1 MASSVV
7 RRQPQRMTASGC
19 PHSAAPTTVAGQPLP
34 MFARCACGERG
45 NGPHTADPSREGD
58 PVSTITAAPMPAL
71 DPAPGALGTSAP
83 ASRLGRYTERATGA
97 MREIV
102 RITVA
107 DASTLVVDRLSGT
120 HGDARL
126 LGRLAA
132 DEPRENA
139 QILCALYL
147 ADESKGRC
155 RPVTSADLDAMP
167 AVAPTPGAPDVCREH
182 ELRDPDGTLY
192 RVRRIALDGHF
203 PELRWTRS
211 IPPDQP
217 ERFETVR
224 LREVVARFEDYEPT
238 RSITANALAANHSDR
253 TLSTSCLTAELTRL
267 DESPVVLNRRL
278 REAIADALADG
289 ELSMSEIAMRCG
301 RVKRD
306 RRGRLSGETSWLA
319 RRIGRLAEGGAD
331 HPTPWVHSDTLA
343 LIARDG
349 LGVSPSEVEL

>member
-1 MASSVV
+1 
-7 RRQPQRMTASGC
+7 
-19 PHSAAPTTVAGQPLP
+19 
-34 MFARCACGERG
+34 
-45 NGPHTADPSREGD
+45 
-58 PVSTITAAPMPAL
+58 VSTITAAPKPAL
-71 DPAPGALGTSAP
+71 DFAQGALGNFPA
-83 ASRLGRYTERATGA
+83 ASRLGRYTERDTGA
-97 MREIV
+97 RREIA
-102 RITVA
+102 RLPIA
-107 DASTLVVDRLSGT
+107 DGSALVIDRPSGT

-147 ADESKGRC
+147 ADESRGRC
-155 RPVTSADLDAMP
+155 RPVIGADLDA
-167 AVAPTPGAPDVCREH
+167 APTPEAPDVCREH
-182 ELRDPDGTLY
+182 ELRDANGTVY
-192 RVRRIALDGHF
+192 RIQEVALDGHF

-211 IPPDQP
+211 ILSDQA

-224 LREVVARFEDYEPT
+224 LRQVVARFEDYEPA
-238 RSITANALAANHSDR
+238 RSITANALATYGSDP

-267 DESPVVLNRRL
+267 DGSPVVLNRRL
-278 REAIADALADG
+278 REAVAHTLAVG

-319 RRIGRLAEGGAD
+319 RRIGQLPEGGED
-331 HPTPWVHSDTLA
+331 QPTPWVHSDTLA

-349 LGVSPSEVEL
+349 LGISPNEVEL